1 METASPYGCDTKK
14 MPVFEFK
21 LSAKGKRTRL
31 HFWMRESSSCEE
43 YTEKEN
49 FHFPIVPHT
58 FSRLGRPT
66 SKFRQTCKK
75 TQKQLIF
82 RGFKCDF
89 WITCAKNLAC
99 TDF

>member
-1 METASPYGCDTKK
+1 
-14 MPVFEFK
+14 
-21 LSAKGKRTRL
+21 
-31 HFWMRESSSCEE
+31 MRESSNCEE

-66 SKFRQTCKK
+66 PKFRQTCKK